1 MSPGNMDVPSL
12 IDCETAVR
20 ALYDYL
26 DGRLPDATTSAVQ
39 GHVETCRNCASH
51 FTFARRLIELV
62 PAALPLG
69 GESAVLRERIL
80 ASLTSEG
87 YSRS

>member
-1 MSPGNMDVPSL
+1 MMTADESVPAL

-26 DGRLPDATTSAVQ
+26 DGRLPGETTHAVQ
-39 GHVETCRNCASH
+39 HHVETCRNCASH
-51 FTFARRLIELV
+51 FTFARRMLELV
-62 PAALPLG
+62 PASLPLG
-69 GESAVLRERIL
+69 GESAALRARIV
-80 ASLTSEG
+80 ASLAAEG